1 MKGVEIYIYED
12 EDILGFKEDGD
23 MTFELKLEAL
33 RDNEQL
39 KNEVLAYI
47 KRKFD
52 SFFSELKTV
61 LESSKEGEVSEG

>member
-1 MKGVEIYIYED
+1 MRSVHVYFDDEILI
-12 EDILGFKEDGD
+12 FKEDEVPV
-23 MTFELKLEAL
+23 FKLRLEAL

-52 SFFSELKTV
+52 GFFSELKTV
-61 LESSKEGEVSEG
+61 LEKSKEGEVSEG

>member
-1 MKGVEIYIYED
+1 MRGIEVYVD
-12 EDILGFKEDGD
+12 EDILGFNEDGD
-23 MTFELKLEAL
+23 TTFQLNLEAL

-52 SFFSELKTV
+52 SFFSELKTA
-61 LESSKEGEVSEG
+61 LEKPKEEGGF

>member
-1 MKGVEIYIYED
+1 MRSVHVYFDDEILD
-12 EDILGFKEDGD
+12 FKEDEVPG
-23 MTFELKLEAL
+23 FKLRLEAL

-52 SFFSELKTV
+52 SFFNELKTV
-61 LESSKEGEVSEG
+61 LEKSKEEEVSE